1 MTTTSNAVISSH
13 SVFTSSSNSS
23 FSSSSSS
30 IQTSA
35 NSVVVLSTS
44 WLSTVTTT
52 TTTTSMFTSTVS
64 STFTSTS
71 LSNTKH
77 SIYTCHICNKAFNK
91 IKSRNAHMKT
101 HSDKLINNNNQS
113 RRLYNI

>member
-1 MTTTSNAVISSH
+1 MTATSNAVISSH

-23 FSSSSSS
+23 LSPSSSS
-30 IQTSA
+30 QTSA

-44 WLSTVTTT
+44 CLSTVTTT
-52 TTTTSMFTSTVS
+52 TTTFTSTVS

-71 LSNTKH
+71 LSDIKH
-77 SIYTCHICNKAFNK
+77 SIYTCHICNKSFNK

-101 HSDKLINNNNQS
+101 HSDKIITNNKS
-113 RRLYNI
+113 RRQYI